1 MDKILNRTEGKL
13 LADRIAKEADVKLY
27 ECYQCGKC
35 SAGCPMA
42 ASFDLMPRQIVHYM
56 HLGDMDEVLKSKTIW
71 LCASCHTCVERCPH
85 DIDIPTLIEKSRME
99 AQKQGI
105 CAVRDVRLFNDIF
118 TETIRYTGKSQEV
131 ILEGAYNVT
140 SGHLMQD
147 MVNVPKMLKKGIV
160 RPEFNSVQDKESV
173 KKIMDKAKEGG
184 AVK

>member
-1 MDKILNRTEGKL
+1 MEKILNREEGRF

-42 ASFDLMPRQIVHYM
+42 GSFDLMPRQIVHLM
-56 HLGDMDEVLKSKTIW
+56 HLGDMDSVMKSKSIW

-99 AQKQGI
+99 AQKRGI
-105 CAVRDVRLFNDIF
+105 CAVRNVKLFNDIF
-118 TETIRYTGKSQEV
+118 TETIRGFGKSQEV

-140 SGHLMQD
+140 SGRLLQD
-147 MVNVPKMLKKGIV
+147 MANVPAMLQKEIV
-160 RPEFNSVQDKESV
+160 RPELNSVKDRDHIRD
-173 KKIMDKAKEGG
+173 IMNKCEKGG
-184 AVK
+184 TVR